1 MFGDELPFLHLCVK
15 DGASTVPMSHA
26 FSHPVKWSIFKWHHT
41 VKEGIWIKSRNGACD
56 GMSSTC
62 STLESDFFLQVD
74 HTIVSI
80 SARIILYI
88 MLDHLGICRAIYR
101 RRMYSQN
108 KSVWLCFSTL
118 LSKVMGYVF
127 CTVQLPSNALLSLQS
142 LYVQMTWSNYYEW
155 HVGVLLSI

>member
-1 MFGDELPFLHLCVK
+1 MSLLPSSSSVPSPGGAEVAATAAARTSLPRRCRIQCPPSLTFVFKAVLCRTATEQK
-15 DGASTVPMSHA
+15 QRTCYFSNSDGASTVPMSHA

-62 STLESDFFLQVD
+62 ATLESDFFLQVD
-74 HTIVSI
+74 HTIVRI

-88 MLDHLGICRAIYR
+88 MLDHLGIRRAIYR

-108 KSVWLCFSTL
+108 KSV
-118 LSKVMGYVF
+118 
-127 CTVQLPSNALLSLQS
+127 
-142 LYVQMTWSNYYEW
+142 
-155 HVGVLLSI
+155 